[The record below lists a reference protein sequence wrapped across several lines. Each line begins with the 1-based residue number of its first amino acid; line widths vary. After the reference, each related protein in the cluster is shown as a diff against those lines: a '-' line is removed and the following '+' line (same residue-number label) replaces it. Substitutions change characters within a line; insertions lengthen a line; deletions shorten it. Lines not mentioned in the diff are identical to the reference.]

1 MRFRRMLKLL
11 AVDAS
16 MLFLA
21 FTVKQIASAEEIRQI
36 RPEPQVV
43 SYELNLPEYTPE
55 PTEQPKEEPEEEPET
70 EIEAVSLTQEEQ
82 KILLQVAMAEAE
94 GESTTG
100 KAMVMAVVLNR
111 VRSDEFPDSNTVED
125 VVLQKNQFAV
135 TKSGGRYYTVVPNE
149 DCYTA
154 LEMILSGWDESC
166 GALYF
171 ESEKKAGWHSRNLE
185 YLFTVG
191 NHKFY
196 K

>member
-43 SYELNLPEYTPE
+43 SYELNLPECTPE
-55 PTEQPKEEPEEEPET
+55 PTGQSEEEPET

-135 TKSGGRYYTVVPNE
+135 TKSGGRYYTMVPNE

>member
-1 MRFRRMLKLL
+1 MRFRRPLKLL

-21 FTVKQIASAEEIRQI
+21 FTVKQIASAEEIRQT
-36 RPEPQVV
+36 RPEPQVM

-55 PTEQPKEEPEEEPET
+55 PAYQPEEEPET
-70 EIEAVSLTQEEQ
+70 EIETVSLTQEEQ

>member
-1 MRFRRMLKLL
+1 MRFRRTLKLL

-16 MLFLA
+16 MFFLA
-21 FTVKQIASAEEIRQI
+21 FTVKQIASAEEIRQT
-36 RPEPQVV
+36 RPEPQVM
-43 SYELNLPEYTPE
+43 SYELNLPECTPE
-55 PTEQPKEEPEEEPET
+55 PTDQPEEESET
-70 EIEAVSLTQEEQ
+70 EIETVSLTQEEQ

>member
-43 SYELNLPEYTPE
+43 SYELNLPECTPE
-55 PTEQPKEEPEEEPET
+55 TTGQPEEEPET

-185 YLFTVG
+185 YLFMVG

>member
-1 MRFRRMLKLL
+1 MRFRRTLKLL

-21 FTVKQIASAEEIRQI
+21 FTVKQIASAEEIRQT
-36 RPEPQVV
+36 RPEPQVM

-55 PTEQPKEEPEEEPET
+55 PIDQPEEEPET
-70 EIEAVSLTQEEQ
+70 EIETVSLTQEEQ

-111 VRSDEFPDSNTVED
+111 VQSDEFPDSNTVED

>member
-1 MRFRRMLKLL
+1 MRFRRTLKLL

-21 FTVKQIASAEEIRQI
+21 FTVKQIASAEEIRQT
-36 RPEPQVV
+36 RPEPQVM

-55 PTEQPKEEPEEEPET
+55 PTYQPEEEPET
-70 EIEAVSLTQEEQ
+70 EIETVSLTQEEQ

-111 VRSDEFPDSNTVED
+111 VQSDEFPDSNTVED

>member
-1 MRFRRMLKLL
+1 MRFRRTLKLL

-21 FTVKQIASAEEIRQI
+21 FTVKQIAYAEEIRQT
-36 RPEPQVV
+36 RPEPQVM
-43 SYELNLPEYTPE
+43 SYELNLPECTPE
-55 PTEQPKEEPEEEPET
+55 PIDQPEEESET
-70 EIEAVSLTQEEQ
+70 EIETVSLTQEEQ

-111 VRSDEFPDSNTVED
+111 VQSDEFPDSNTVED

>member
-1 MRFRRMLKLL
+1 MI
-11 AVDAS
+11 
-16 MLFLA
+16 FLA
-21 FTVKQIASAEEIRQI
+21 LTVRDVTQMDSIRHEQLEV
-36 RPEPQVV
+36 PAV
-43 SYELNLPEYTPE
+43 SYVESCNLRVEYEPECKE
-55 PTEQPKEEPEEEPET
+55 DEEPESGENT
-70 EIEAVSLTQEEQ
+70 LAISEADQD
-82 KILLQVAMAEAE
+82 ILLKVSMAEAE
-94 GESTTG
+94 GESTEG
-100 KAMVMAVVLNR
+100 KALVMRVVLNR
-111 VRSDEFPDSNTVED
+111 VASDEFPDSNTVED

>member
-1 MRFRRMLKLL
+1 MRFRRTLKLL

-16 MLFLA
+16 MHFLA
-21 FTVKQIASAEEIRQI
+21 FTVKQIASAEEIRQT
-36 RPEPQVV
+36 RPEPQVM

-55 PTEQPKEEPEEEPET
+55 PAYQPEEEPET
-70 EIEAVSLTQEEQ
+70 EIETVSLTQEEQ

>member
-1 MRFRRMLKLL
+1 MRFRRTLKLL

-21 FTVKQIASAEEIRQI
+21 FTVKQIASAEEIRQT
-36 RPEPQVV
+36 RPEPQVM

-55 PTEQPKEEPEEEPET
+55 PAYQPEEEPET
-70 EIEAVSLTQEEQ
+70 EIETVSLTQEEQ

>member
-1 MRFRRMLKLL
+1 MRFRRTLKLL
-11 AVDAS
+11 AVDVS

-21 FTVKQIASAEEIRQI
+21 FTVKQIASAEEIRQT
-36 RPEPQVV
+36 RPEPQVM
-43 SYELNLPEYTPE
+43 SYELNLPECTPE
-55 PTEQPKEEPEEEPET
+55 PIDQPEEEPET
-70 EIEAVSLTQEEQ
+70 EIETVSLTQEEQ

-111 VRSDEFPDSNTVED
+111 VQSDEFPDSNTVED